1 MAHLKTNIVEVKT
14 ETNCLAHALII
25 AIAKLTNDIDYKA
38 YRQGRKIYH
47 KVDRLNA
54 TTEISLDSGGITE
67 PECFQDDFRQY
78 KIVVYTGL
86 NCEEI
91 KFEGRVETSETLNL
105 LYD

>member
-54 TTEISLDSGGITE
+54 TTEISLDSGE
-67 PECFQDDFRQY
+67 SPNPNVFRT
-78 KIVVYTGL
+78 IFG
-86 NCEEI
+86 NI
-91 KFEGRVETSETLNL
+91 RL
-105 LYD
+105 LCVPG